1 MATDKQGL
9 TPSGF
14 VASLEASGLW
24 NLTRFDPQ
32 PSGWE
37 SKLGKVPPG
46 QENSRRSGNTERERE
61 RSMLGVEHRGSERV
75 QARALLIQEKR

>member
-9 TPSGF
+9 TPSGYA
-14 VASLEASGLW
+14 ASLEASRLG

-32 PSGWE
+32 PSGFVSHMWE

-61 RSMLGVEHRGSERV
+61 REVN
-75 QARALLIQEKR
+75 ARSGA